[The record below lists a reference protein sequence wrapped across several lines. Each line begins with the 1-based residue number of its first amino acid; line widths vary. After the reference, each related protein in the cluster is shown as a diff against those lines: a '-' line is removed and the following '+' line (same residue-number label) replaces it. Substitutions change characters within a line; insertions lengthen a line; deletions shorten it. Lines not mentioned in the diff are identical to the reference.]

1 MNLTVNEASLFVH
14 RLDDLVGK
22 RRGVEIVLAPTMLAV
37 QPLHLQ
43 VQHHHFNLAA
53 QNFYWRDHGAYTGEV
68 SASQLRGLV
77 QYGLV
82 GHSERRHVF
91 GERSKD
97 IRSKVQAAV
106 RNGITPVLCIGE
118 TASER
123 ADGETADAIHDQ
135 LIGGLANIT
144 SVEVE
149 HVVVAYEPVW
159 AIGTGKFA
167 APRDVSRA
175 VKLIRKQI
183 KQLFGALAAKHVR
196 VLYGGSVNVDN
207 TSAYLQI
214 DGVDGLLIGDTS
226 LDVRAFAEI
235 IKKADVIDK
244 AVARKAA

>member
-1 MNLTVNEASLFVH
+1 MNLSVSEASLFVH

-22 RRGVEIVLAPTMLAV
+22 RRNVEVVLAPTMLAV

-97 IRSKVQAAV
+97 IRNKVQAAV
-106 RNGITPVLCIGE
+106 RNNITPVLCIGE
-118 TASER
+118 TANER
-123 ADGETADAIHDQ
+123 ADGETADVIHDQ
-135 LIGGLANIT
+135 LVGGLANIT
-144 SVEVE
+144 SIEVE
-149 HVVVAYEPVW
+149 HIVIAYEPVW

-167 APRDVSRA
+167 SPRDVSRA
-175 VKLIRKQI
+175 VKAIRGQI
-183 KQLFGALAAKHVR
+183 KHLFGTLAAKQVR

-207 TSAYLQI
+207 AAAYLQVN
-214 DGVDGLLIGDTS
+214 GVDGLLIGDTS
-226 LDVRAFAEI
+226 LDVYAFAEI
-235 IKKADVIDK
+235 IKKASTADK
-244 AVARKAA
+244 KIARKTT